1 MGGTLLVEYEQLV
14 YETRTVSS
22 IKRSSI
28 AVTVPRGAHHQEKLV
43 VPNVGNVSAS
53 GRCGELHFTLNVLPH
68 ATFVRDPNSDDLIF
82 HKKITLK
89 ESLCGT
95 QFDFTHINGK
105 SYQIINKTPG
115 TVIQPETV
123 KTIKGLGFVRDTG
136 ASGASA
142 VGSLQI
148 IFHVVYPE
156 TISLELCETM
166 SSIL

>member
-1 MGGTLLVEYEQLV
+1 M
-14 YETRTVSS
+14 
-22 IKRSSI
+22 
-28 AVTVPRGAHHQEKLV
+28 
-43 VPNVGNVSAS
+43 
-53 GRCGELHFTLNVLPH
+53 
-68 ATFVRDPNSDDLIF
+68 
-82 HKKITLK
+82 
-89 ESLCGT
+89 

-136 ASGASA
+136 ASGASGA
-142 VGSLQI
+142 SGTSGTPVVGSLQI

-156 TISLELCETM
+156 TISLELCETL

>member
-1 MGGTLLVEYEQLV
+1 MLVEYEQLV
-14 YETRTVSS
+14 YETTTVSS

-28 AVTVPRGAHHQEKLV
+28 AVTIPRGARHQEKLV

-53 GRCGELHFTLNVLPH
+53 GLCGELHFTLNVLPH
-68 ATFVRDPNSDDLIF
+68 ATFVRDQAQLGCDDLIL
-82 HKKITLK
+82 HKNITLK
-89 ESLCGT
+89 ESLCGV

-123 KTIKGLGFVRDTG
+123 KTIKGLGFVRDG
-136 ASGASA
+136 ASV

-156 TISLELCETM
+156 TISLELCETL